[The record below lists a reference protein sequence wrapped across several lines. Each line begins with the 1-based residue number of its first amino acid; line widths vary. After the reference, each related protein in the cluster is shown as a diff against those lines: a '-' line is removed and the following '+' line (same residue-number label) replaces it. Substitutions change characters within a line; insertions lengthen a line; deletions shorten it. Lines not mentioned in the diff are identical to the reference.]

1 MDNQNK
7 LTMKSIVL
15 LALFSASPIY
25 GKPFTPTSEATAA
38 TATTT
43 TLGTDLKLSMDYS
56 FQS

>member
-1 MDNQNK
+1 
-7 LTMKSIVL
+7 MKSIVL

-25 GKPFTPTSEATAA
+25 GKPFTPTTEATAA

-56 FQS
+56 FLS